1 MITKLNTKDQSIK
14 SYAIRKLTPKECF
27 RLMGIDDGT
36 ISVMQS
42 TMGEARQRVKGW
54 TDKCKNPDANA
65 ISVSQQYKM
74 AGNSI
79 VVNVLR
85 DIYENLWY
93 PKPHQTSNDSLFQ
106 EQLPAMPETVGI
118 VGGVNYSSLHSAVMT
133 VSY

>member
-1 MITKLNTKDQSIK
+1 MITKLNTKDHSIK

-27 RLMGIDDGT
+27 RLMGIDDDT
-36 ISVMQS
+36 IRVMQS
-42 TMGEARQRVKGW
+42 TLGEAKERVKEW
-54 TDKCKNPDANA
+54 TSKCKDPNVTA

-93 PKPHQTSNDSLFQ
+93 PKPHQASNVSLFQ
-106 EQLPAMPETVGI
+106 EQLPAMPKNVSR
-118 VGGVNYSSLHSAVMT
+118 GVNYSSPHSADMT
-133 VSY
+133 VNC

>member
-1 MITKLNTKDQSIK
+1 MITKLNKKDHSIK

-27 RLMGIDDGT
+27 RLMGIDDDT
-36 ISVMQS
+36 IRVMQS
-42 TMGEARQRVKGW
+42 TVGEAKERVKEW
-54 TDKCKNPDANA
+54 TGKVKNPDEPA

-93 PKPHQTSNDSLFQ
+93 SKPHQTSNESLFQ
-106 EQLPAMPETVGI
+106 EQLPAMPKNVSR
-118 VGGVNYSSLHSAVMT
+118 GVNYSSPHSADMT
-133 VSY
+133 VNC

>member
-1 MITKLNTKDQSIK
+1 
-14 SYAIRKLTPKECF
+14 
-27 RLMGIDDGT
+27 MGIDDGT
-36 ISVMQS
+36 IRVMQS

-54 TDKCKNPDANA
+54 TDKCKDPNVTA

-93 PKPHQTSNDSLFQ
+93 PKPHQASNVSLFQ
-106 EQLPAMPETVGI
+106 EQLPAMPKTVGR
-118 VGGVNYSSLHSAVMT
+118 GG
-133 VSY
+133 